1 MNHLPAVEKLRA
13 CTERHYNCAQSLL
26 VPFADVC
33 GITAEKAYD
42 LGNMFGSGMHTGNI
56 CGTVTAAAMILGM
69 AGFEKEVS
77 VKMIRDFKDTH
88 AGLLCR
94 ELLAESARKQIPRKL
109 HCDALVFEMTRFLD
123 ETLDADHT
131 SGE

>member
-94 ELLAESARKQIPRKL
+94 ELR
-109 HCDALVFEMTRFLD
+109 
-123 ETLDADHT
+123 
-131 SGE
+131 